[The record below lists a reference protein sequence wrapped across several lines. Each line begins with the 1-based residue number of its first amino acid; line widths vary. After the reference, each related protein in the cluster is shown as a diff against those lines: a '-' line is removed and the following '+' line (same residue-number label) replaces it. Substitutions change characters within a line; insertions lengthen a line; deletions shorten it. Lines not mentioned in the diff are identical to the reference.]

1 MAGRKIREALRQEI
15 RKHVDFDP
23 FIVIAGLSNIYTH
36 YITTV
41 EEYNA
46 QRYEAGSVIYGENTL
61 QGKETFRKIFEYNLY
76 SAYTEETICMA
87 RETLSGET
95 CGNPSDPPAEPI
107 TDLIECLERPGVDTE
122 YELINNDGLSYSYP
136 VGFVLKQ
143 PNGKF
148 CKNF

>member
-61 QGKETFRKIFEYNLY
+61 QGKEIINFIKKNVFNQLTRKRQSAWQEKCFLVRLVVIRQILLRSQLLIF
-76 SAYTEETICMA
+76 S
-87 RETLSGET
+87 S
-95 CGNPSDPPAEPI
+95 
-107 TDLIECLERPGVDTE
+107 
-122 YELINNDGLSYSYP
+122 
-136 VGFVLKQ
+136 VLK
-143 PNGKF
+143 GLA
-148 CKNF
+148 